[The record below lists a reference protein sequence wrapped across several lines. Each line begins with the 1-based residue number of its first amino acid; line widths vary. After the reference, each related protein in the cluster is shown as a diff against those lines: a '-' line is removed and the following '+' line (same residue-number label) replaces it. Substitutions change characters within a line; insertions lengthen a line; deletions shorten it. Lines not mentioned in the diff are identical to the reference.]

1 MKTFIKEATILSVYD
16 FHENEKVFIGDT
28 IYGVVTQDETDQLPP
43 EHRLVSTTIE
53 KQNGLEFV
61 TKKGAVY
68 VASDEP
74 NCFEVRLYEFVTMRE
89 FLLSPAELLELRERY
104 AIEEGSSH

>member
-1 MKTFIKEATILSVYD
+1 MKTFIKKAAILSVYD

-28 IYGVVTQDETDQLPP
+28 IYGVVTQDETEQLPP

-61 TKKGAVY
+61 TKKGAVF

-74 NCFEVRLYEFVTMRE
+74 SSFELRLYEFVTLRE
-89 FLLSPAELLELRERY
+89 FLLSPEELLELRERY
-104 AIEEGSSH
+104 ALEEGSSH